1 MAPAAKT
8 SARIE
13 RTRTDESV
21 ASIVPAGAAAD
32 VATIIITNTTTT
44 AMTKTTVATPH
55 PFARLQNPSGSE
67 IARMVLGIVSGLVPL
82 RLFLLVSSLVV
93 CGSLV
98 VAFHNLGLRSLCI
111 YSLRLLCRWLL
122 LVSGHFYIPVRG
134 NKEKEDVFG
143 RGNCPKII
151 VSNHVSNMEILHL
164 LTLPF
169 QDNSGNPVLPVFV
182 TKASI
187 FELPVI
193 GTITRDVL
201 GSIGVVRKKDRN
213 ESSNAE
219 RPPTCTE
226 QILSRVRCDATVGAN
241 SNSYGPIVIFPE
253 GTTTNGTCLL
263 SFKKGAFVPLVPV
276 RPVLYSFGEN
286 ASDPRRSSFLPTYES
301 IWGPVYLWRLLCQPV
316 HQFQCRFLDPI
327 APTVAGACSNSPNTS
342 TLGSASETD
351 SSSLF
356 AETVRGDMALK
367 GNLPMLSPDYKYQ
380 HKLNYHDCLR
390 KAFLSHP
397 RGPMYAMCFAPMQK
411 VYPKYGAETD
421 EAIAGT
427 ASTGYD
433 VVVGTKF
440 VAKGDTI
447 HNDYRSSDCSNSR
460 QKKDT

>member
-13 RTRTDESV
+13 HTRTDDSV
-21 ASIVPAGAAAD
+21 ASTVTAA
-32 VATIIITNTTTT
+32 TTTT
-44 AMTKTTVATPH
+44 AAAAAAMTKTMVTTPH
-55 PFARLQNPSGSE
+55 PFARLQNPSGWE
-67 IARMVLGIVSGLVPL
+67 IARMILGIVSGLVPL
-82 RLFLLVSSLVV
+82 RLFLLVSSIMV
-93 CGSLV
+93 CGSLT

-122 LVSGHFYIPVRG
+122 LVSGHFHIPIRDN
-134 NKEKEDVFG
+134 NKKNDVFA

-151 VSNHVSNMEILHL
+151 VSNHVSSMEILHL

-169 QDNSGNPVLPVFV
+169 QDASGNPVLPVFV

-187 FELPVI
+187 FGLPVI

-201 GSIGVVRKKDRN
+201 GSIGVARKKDQN
-213 ESSNAE
+213 ESSDTE
-219 RPPTCTE
+219 RPPTSTE
-226 QILSRVRCDATVGAN
+226 QILSRVRGDATDDASDAN
-241 SNSYGPIVIFPE
+241 SSSYGPIVIFPE

-263 SFKKGAFVPLVPV
+263 SFNKGAFVPLVPV

-286 ASDPRRSSFLPTYES
+286 ASDPQMSSFLPTYES
-301 IWGPVYLWRLLCQPV
+301 IWVPVYLWRLFCQPV

-327 APTVAGACSNSPNTS
+327 APTVAGACSGSPDAS
-342 TLGSASETD
+342 TNASETD

-356 AETVRGDMALK
+356 AETVRANMALK
-367 GNLPMLSPDYKYQ
+367 GNLPMLSPDYNYQ
-380 HKLNYHDCLR
+380 HKLNYHGCLR
-390 KAFLSHP
+390 KAFVSHP
-397 RGPMYAMCFAPMQK
+397 RGPIYAMCFASMQK
-411 VYPKYGAETD
+411 VYPKNGE
-421 EAIAGT
+421 ENHERIAGT

-440 VAKGDTI
+440 VANGDDI
-447 HNDYRSSDCSNSR
+447 HNDYRSSDYSNSR